1 VGVQH
6 CKKAAGGKSME
17 IGAKMKPTG
26 SICAKAA
33 GSAFGGSMQK
43 VNGMHQLSM
52 IQKLF
57 IGCLVCFSEMR
68 FIGPSPKCI
77 VSFGIF
83 AISCLIAD
91 IFKHYV
97 NSGISIS

>member
-1 VGVQH
+1 
-6 CKKAAGGKSME
+6 ME
-17 IGAKMKPTG
+17 IGAQMKSSG

-33 GSAFGGSMQK
+33 GGAFGGSMQK
-43 VNGMHQLSM
+43 MNGMQQLSM
-52 IQKLF
+52 IQKPF
-57 IGCLVCFSEMR
+57 IRCLVCFSEMR
-68 FIGPSPKCI
+68 FTGPSPKCI

-83 AISCLIAD
+83 AINCLIAD